1 MFKALVLVRNLE
13 SRAERLDFGEFAIS
27 RVGLRF
33 KELREV
39 LSSLDVNQDDWILE
53 KSYTQLPLGPPG
65 SPVGGIPNDIEDTLL
80 LLRLYKAGDISFI
93 KQAIIQ
99 PTGHTFVQFPYR
111 AMNDLN
117 SYSVLRFEIELNE
130 CGSCKAFAES
140 IRRSQSWSS
149 DWFTAARRFFLSGGA
164 KQFNPK
170 WDDVD
175 RILDYATAL
184 ESTLV
189 PEKDYN
195 TRRISRRAAA
205 LIAPHNLEEI
215 EVIVRFMKKFYEI
228 RSRIAHGSRLGD
240 ENREWLFENC
250 GRVELRVRQVLATA
264 VQKLPSGE
272 EDRRVALAGLYD
284 PTDEDRG
291 NFAFEKFREIKT
303 AEVRKAIAAKIVQ
316 LAGE

>member
-1 MFKALVLVRNLE
+1 MFKALTLVRNLE
-13 SRAERLDFGEFAIS
+13 SGVESLDFDEFTINL
-27 RVGLRF
+27 VGLGF

-39 LSSLDVNQDDWILE
+39 FSSVDVNQDDWILE
-53 KSYTQLPLGPPG
+53 KSYKQLPPGPPG
-65 SPVGGIPNDIEDTLL
+65 SPVGGIPNDIEDILL
-80 LLRLYKAGDISFI
+80 LLRLYKPGDISFI
-93 KQAIIQ
+93 KQAIVQ
-99 PTGHTFVQFPYR
+99 PNGKTSVQFPYR

-117 SYSVLRFEIELNE
+117 SYATLRFKVEPEE
-130 CGSCKAFAES
+130 CESWKAFAS
-140 IRRSQSWSS
+140 GIRKSQSWSS
-149 DWFTAARRFFLSGGA
+149 DWFVTARRFFLSGGA
-164 KQFNPK
+164 KEFNPR

-189 PEKDYN
+189 PEKDYS

-205 LIAPHNLEEI
+205 LITPDNPPET

-228 RSRIAHGSRLGD
+228 RSRITHGSRLGN

-250 GRVELRVRQVLATA
+250 GQVELRVRQLLVTA
-264 VQKLPSGE
+264 VRKLPPGE
-272 EDRRVALAGLYD
+272 EDRRVFLAGLYD

-291 NFAFEKFREIKT
+291 NFAVEKFREIKT
-303 AEVRKAIAAKIVQ
+303 AEIRKAIAAKIAQ

>member
-1 MFKALVLVRNLE
+1 MFKAFVLVRNVG
-13 SRAERLDFGEFAIS
+13 SRAKSLDFGEFTID
-27 RVGLRF
+27 RVGLRL

-39 LSSLDVNQDDWILE
+39 FSSIDVNADDWVLE
-53 KSYTQLPLGPPG
+53 KSYAQLPLGPPG
-65 SPVGGIPNDIEDTLL
+65 SPVGSIPNDVEDILL
-80 LLRLYKAGDISFI
+80 LLRLYKPGDISFV
-93 KQAIIQ
+93 KLAIVQ
-99 PTGHTFVQFPYR
+99 PSGKGLVQFPYR

-117 SYSVLRFEIELNE
+117 SYSPLLFDVESEERQSWND
-130 CGSCKAFAES
+130 FADG
-140 IRRSQSWSS
+140 IRKSQSWSC
-149 DWFTAARRFFLSGGA
+149 DWFAAARRFFLRGGA

-175 RILDYATAL
+175 RVLDYTTAL

-205 LIAPHNLEEI
+205 LIAPDNPAEM
-215 EVIVRFMKKFYEI
+215 EVIVGFMKRFYEV
-228 RSRIAHGSRLGD
+228 RSRLAHGSRLGV

-250 GRVELRVRQVLATA
+250 GQVELRVRQVLVTA
-264 VQKLPSGE
+264 VQKLPPGE

-303 AEVRKAIAAKIVQ
+303 AEVRKTIAAKIAN
-316 LAGE
+316 LAGD